1 MELRG
6 PPAGNRAAFGN
17 DQGCRAPDLPQS
29 ESQPHRAVATL
40 SSDGKGKTGKLRPGR
55 SRALPAV
62 RRVRPRTGPA
72 GYEAGGKSNDLS
84 PQGRLSL
91 PAEGRVNPADRKSVV

>member
-40 SSDGKGKTGKLRPGR
+40 SSDGKGKTGKLRPGGAGLCR
-55 SRALPAV
+55 QSAESGPEPGLPAT
-62 RRVRPRTGPA
+62 RQGANPMTCHPRGA
-72 GYEAGGKSNDLS
+72 S
-84 PQGRLSL
+84 LSL
-91 PAEGRVNPADRKSVV
+91 PKGE